1 MKATWSILL
10 MTSESFQ
17 ETQINISL
25 NLRIR
30 FAWLTNKNRETQDAV
45 RIPYILFIFSTDWC
59 IRSLQS
65 QWLNKTDQAYTNI
78 DKKALILL
86 KNYRSQRKKP
96 KENIRFRKIFESIF
110 RVEDFDNELWKIS
123 RYTFQ
128 SINCEQNSLFVFF
141 AFYLLSLF
149 SSAIPK

>member
-1 MKATWSILL
+1 MITSKLSVRQWEICKNWNSSIVLWKRIMQLRKLEIMFSNLFKETLIQKKNQLKATWSTLL

-25 NLRIR
+25 NLRIS

-86 KNYRSQRKKP
+86 KNYQ
-96 KENIRFRKIFESIF
+96 F
-110 RVEDFDNELWKIS
+110 
-123 RYTFQ
+123 
-128 SINCEQNSLFVFF
+128 
-141 AFYLLSLF
+141 
-149 SSAIPK
+149 

>member
-1 MKATWSILL
+1 MKATLSILL

-65 QWLNKTDQAYTNI
+65 Q
-78 DKKALILL
+78 
-86 KNYRSQRKKP
+86 
-96 KENIRFRKIFESIF
+96 
-110 RVEDFDNELWKIS
+110 
-123 RYTFQ
+123 
-128 SINCEQNSLFVFF
+128 
-141 AFYLLSLF
+141 
-149 SSAIPK
+149 